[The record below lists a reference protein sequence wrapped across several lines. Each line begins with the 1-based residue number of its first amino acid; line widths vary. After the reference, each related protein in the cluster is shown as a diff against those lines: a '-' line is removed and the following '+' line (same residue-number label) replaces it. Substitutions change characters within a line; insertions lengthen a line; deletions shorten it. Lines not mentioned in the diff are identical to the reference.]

1 MSHRSRSRALR
12 ACVSS
17 HVRAPVLG
25 LAVASLFATS
35 NAFAWQPGKD
45 GALTVTAASTAYTS
59 LAAVRITTLSSAAT
73 SGANTISIASAT
85 GITAGDVL
93 MLYQAQGATI
103 ATTDT
108 SAYGSV
114 SSYGNAGRYELVSV
128 FAVTGTTI
136 TLSPACGTSPLR
148 FSYNSGS
155 QVIRVPQ
162 YTTLTINAGASLVA
176 PTWNG
181 STGGVMPLIVQ
192 NTLSINGQLS
202 ASATGFRPGAIDN
215 NTTDAGTDVTLWRST
230 DSAAGGEKGEGI
242 AGFQATYDSAGA
254 GRYGRGAPANGG
266 GGGNAHNAGG
276 GGGANAGVVAN
287 WNTGLGNPVAG
298 FTAAWNI
305 DGSLTAATTSSGGG
319 RGGYTYGADNRDAAT
334 IAPGTCS
341 GGNTWSGNCRRERGG
356 RGGRPLDINPSTTGT
371 TRLFL
376 GGGGGAGDANNSA
389 TTEGGRGGGFVLV
402 IAGTVSGSGQIRAD
416 GQVAG
421 NTTGGHND
429 APGGGGGGGTILV
442 SAGTASGVSL
452 FASGGAGGNQNISG
466 NESEGPG
473 GGGGGGFIAA
483 PAALATTVN
492 GGANGTTTSGAVTEF
507 VPNGATRGG
516 AGIAQTVPALTSLP
530 VCATEATVTLGVVKT
545 NAVTTYTP
553 GGTGTYT
560 ITVTNTGTV
569 VATGAQVADT
579 LPTGV
584 TLTGPW
590 TCTASAGGTCPANGG
605 AVGGTAVTL
614 TGNIAAGGTLTIT
627 VPVAY
632 AATPSAY

>member
-12 ACVSS
+12 ACITSR
-17 HVRAPVLG
+17 VRAPVLG

-45 GALTVTAASTAYTS
+45 GALTVGTSTAYTS
-59 LAAVRITTLSSAAT
+59 LAAVRITTLSSAVTA
-73 SGANTISIASAT
+73 GANSISIASAT
-85 GITAGDVL
+85 GISAGDVL
-93 MLYQAQGATI
+93 MIYQAQGATI
-103 ATTDT
+103 NTASSVNFGDVTD
-108 SAYGSV
+108 
-114 SSYGNAGRYELVSV
+114 YGNSGRYELVSV

-136 TLSPACGTSPLR
+136 TLNPACGTTPLR
-148 FSYNSGS
+148 FSYDNGA

-162 YTTLTINAGASLVA
+162 YSTLSVSAGATITA
-176 PTWNG
+176 PLWNG

-192 NTLSINGQLS
+192 NGFTLSGQLS
-202 ASATGFRPGAIDN
+202 ASSTGFRPGAIDN
-215 NTTDAGTDVTLWRST
+215 DTTAAGTDVAIWRST
-230 DSAAGGEKGEGI
+230 ASTAGGEKGEGI
-242 AGFQATYDSAGA
+242 AGFQAAYDSNFN

-276 GGGANAGVVAN
+276 GGGANGGVPGD
-287 WNTGLGNPVAG
+287 WGDGFGNPSLT
-298 FTAAWNI
+298 TAAWANAWNI

-319 RGGYTYGADNRDAAT
+319 RGGYTYGASNLNALTD
-334 IAPGTCS
+334 APGNAGWT
-341 GGNTWSGNCRRERGG
+341 GNLRRERGG
-356 RGGRPLDINPSTTGT
+356 RGGRPLANNPSTAGT

-376 GGGGGAGDANNSA
+376 GGGGGAGDANNGA
-389 TTEGGRGGGFVLV
+389 TTVGGRGGGFVLV
-402 IAGTVSGSGQIRAD
+402 IAGTLSGSGQIRAD
-416 GQVAG
+416 GQTAG
-421 NTTGGHND
+421 NTASGHND

-442 SAGTASGVSL
+442 SAGTASGVAL

-483 PAALATTVN
+483 PAALATTVA